1 MLPSSGWIILDA
13 ASGRMGIHK
22 KHVHQRVPIRNHT
35 EVEEAPS
42 FLPKRKAQKLLD
54 HLDKELN
61 LPKPKWGVRVDGAL
75 SLGRSMADA
84 QAQKRWGG
92 RELGEDA
99 FAEWLG
105 FGRALLPAEARPV
118 LGRGKDDG
126 LLQASRLRAW
136 TAIVAAASRFDEFSS
151 CLLTSQSVQNGGE
164 GGVGTVQRCQ
174 VRHGQDT
181 LLPGLGVMSP
191 YLGQVFSENR
201 SGCGHIVVQGFDG
214 ERFDLWQSFQALLFR
229 QLE

>member
-1 MLPSSGWIILDA
+1 MLA
-13 ASGRMGIHK
+13 
-22 KHVHQRVPIRNHT
+22 
-35 EVEEAPS
+35 
-42 FLPKRKAQKLLD
+42 
-54 HLDKELN
+54 HLSVSA
-61 LPKPKWGVRVDGAL
+61 KWGG
-75 SLGRSMADA
+75 
-84 QAQKRWGG
+84 
-92 RELGEDA
+92 
-99 FAEWLG
+99 
-105 FGRALLPAEARPV
+105 
-118 LGRGKDDG
+118 
-126 LLQASRLRAW
+126 
-136 TAIVAAASRFDEFSS
+136 
-151 CLLTSQSVQNGGE
+151 